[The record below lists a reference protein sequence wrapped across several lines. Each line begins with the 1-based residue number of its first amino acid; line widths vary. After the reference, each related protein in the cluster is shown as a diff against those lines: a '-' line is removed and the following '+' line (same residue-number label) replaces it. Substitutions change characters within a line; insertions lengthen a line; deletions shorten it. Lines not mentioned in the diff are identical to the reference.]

1 MRPLLLIVVAGLGL
15 GGCETAHEPEE
26 RSAILN
32 AIFSSTVQIKAERPG
47 GIRRFG
53 SGVVLASEGKDG
65 KTLILTA
72 GHVLLPRVDQ
82 RIQVVGPFR
91 RKVYAATLVA
101 ASKQPDLALIEA
113 HGMRMSTVQYAF
125 EGQIAEDVWIVS
137 FPWGRRRTVANGVV
151 SQIAWQSE
159 RVTGNQIPLAGPV
172 TLVDASASLG
182 TSGGG
187 VFRVDDG
194 RLLGIVRG
202 YRTVTV
208 STPGNKESF
217 KLPVGGE
224 TTVIPARDIFRFLET
239 AGFGRLVPPA
249 ARNGYRP

>member
-1 MRPLLLIVVAGLGL
+1 MRRLLIVALGIVL
-15 GGCETAHEPEE
+15 ASCETAHEADD
-26 RSAILN
+26 RGAILN
-32 AIFSSTVQIKAERPG
+32 AIFASTVQIKAERPG
-47 GIRRFG
+47 GVRRFG
-53 SGVVLASEGKDG
+53 SGVVVASEGKSG
-65 KTLILTA
+65 RTLILTA

-91 RKVYAATLVA
+91 RKVYDAAIVA
-101 ASKQPDLALIEA
+101 ASTQPDLALIEA

-159 RVTGNQIPLAGPV
+159 RITGNQIPLAGPV

-187 VFRVDDG
+187 VFKVDDG

-208 STPGNKESF
+208 TTPGKAQSF

-224 TTVIPARDIFRFLET
+224 TTVVPARDIARFLEN
-239 AGFGRLVPPA
+239 AGFGHLVPA
-249 ARNGYRP
+249 SARNGYSP